1 MTLFRTCILL
11 TILTCLSQETPGQ
24 KVAPDQ
30 PDFIEAQIY
39 GAYPLK
45 RHASWIV
52 YLHHGQTNRFLPIF
66 IGQCEGNAIWRKLQ
80 EVDFPRPLTHDLF
93 QNVLEAAGTRILS
106 AQIDQMRPLDDRE
119 SGTYFAVLT
128 LQQADGTRTEVDAR
142 PSDSIALAVRMKF
155 PIYVARQI
163 FEENSVEADLVPE
176 KSAPDPLSQTPSK
189 TRGFY

>member
-11 TILTCLSQETPGQ
+11 SVLTCLSPEAQ
-24 KVAPDQ
+24 KVAPEHGS
-30 PDFIEAQIY
+30 DFIEAQIY

-45 RHASWIV
+45 RSASWIV
-52 YLHHGQTNRFLPIF
+52 YLQNTQANRFLPIF
-66 IGQCEGNAIWRKLQ
+66 IGQCEGTAIWRKLQ

-106 AQIDQMRPLDDRE
+106 AQIDQLRPLDDRE
-119 SGTYFAVLT
+119 TGTYFAILT
-128 LQQADGTRTEVDAR
+128 LEQADGTHTELDAR

-163 FEENSVEADLVPE
+163 FEENSVEADAVPE
-176 KSAPDPLSQTPSK
+176 KPSTDPLSQTPSK
-189 TRGFY
+189 TKGFY